1 MCHVVAAI
9 LDFQFDPQKIYFKS
23 DIWGTFLWFNNSI
36 EHGFWEDFLKLFQPS
51 KHYWT
56 SSHVDNQPIT
66 FLPSL
71 FPFAQLFSE
80 KKKLKCENSI
90 DTKWWHYHA
99 STFASCEIKPT
110 VYDSLHLFQIFPGFI
125 HKRCLCSYM
134 ESCIFDTAG
143 WNQGHFYHT
152 FNHLP

>member
-36 EHGFWEDFLKLFQPS
+36 EHGFWKDFLKLFQPS

-80 KKKLKCENSI
+80 KKTEMWKLNRFKTMTLSCLHLRFMRDKTNSI
-90 DTKWWHYHA
+90 WFL
-99 STFASCEIKPT
+99 TFVPNIPWLYPQT
-110 VYDSLHLFQIFPGFI
+110 LPVFLYGFLYLWYCWL
-125 HKRCLCSYM
+125 KSRALLSY
-134 ESCIFDTAG
+134 I
-143 WNQGHFYHT
+143 
-152 FNHLP
+152 